1 MLLDKKIW
9 YEKLLDHNSKIMYMS
24 TLVEK
29 KILVNRILTMNPNQA
44 RAIDEPVRARII
56 KILYKKSLCAEQI
69 TKELRKTG
77 YKKALTTIRHHLEIL
92 KVTGLIEI
100 AKIEETRGAITKFYS
115 TSTKLLGF
123 EIPDDFDAK
132 YSTVIKFTS
141 IKMEKLLKSIGPKT
155 KSKTKNK
162 KTSDPEGYSQYLL
175 MEIVNRAITNVLENP
190 KSHKI

>member
-1 MLLDKKIW
+1 
-9 YEKLLDHNSKIMYMS
+9 MS

-29 KILVNRILTMNPNQA
+29 KIQVNRILTMNPNQA
-44 RAIDEPVRARII
+44 RAIEEPVRARII
-56 KILYKKSLCAEQI
+56 KILYKKSLSAEQI

-92 KVTGLIEI
+92 KETGLIEI

-123 EIPDDFDAK
+123 EIPDDFDTK
-132 YSTVIKFTS
+132 YSTVIKNTS
-141 IKMEKLLKSIGPKT
+141 TRMEKLLKSIGQKT

-162 KTSDPEGYSQYLL
+162 KTSDPGGYSQYLL
-175 MEIVNRAITNVLENP
+175 VEIVNRAMTNVLENP
-190 KSHKI
+190 KFSKI

>member
-1 MLLDKKIW
+1 MLIDKKIW
-9 YEKLLDHNSKIMYMS
+9 YEELLDHNSKIMYMS

-29 KILVNRILTMNPNQA
+29 KIQVNRILTMNPNQA

-56 KILYKKSLCAEQI
+56 KILYKKSLNAEQI

-92 KVTGLIEI
+92 KGTGLIEI

-132 YSTVIKFTS
+132 YSTVIKNTS

-175 MEIVNRAITNVLENP
+175 LEIVNRAMTNVLENP

>member
-9 YEKLLDHNSKIMYMS
+9 YEELLDHNSKIMYMS

-29 KILVNRILTMNPNQA
+29 KIQVNRILTMNPNQA

-56 KILYKKSLCAEQI
+56 KILYKKSLNAEQI

-77 YKKALTTIRHHLEIL
+77 YKKALTTIRHHIEIL
-92 KVTGLIEI
+92 KGTGLIEI

-132 YSTVIKFTS
+132 YSTVIKNTS

-175 MEIVNRAITNVLENP
+175 LEIVNRAMTNVLENP